1 MATNVELEPKLIK
14 EAQRIGGHKTKRETI
29 ESALREYVQHRKQAD
44 IIAMFG
50 TIDFDED
57 YDYKA
62 SRKRK

>member
-44 IIAMFG
+44 IIALFG

>member
-14 EAQRIGGHKTKRETI
+14 EAQRIGGHKTKHETI

-50 TIDFDED
+50 TIDFDEG

>member
-29 ESALREYVQHRKQAD
+29 ESALREYIQHRKQAD
-44 IIAMFG
+44 IIALFG

>member
-50 TIDFDED
+50 TIDFDEG

>member
-57 YDYKA
+57 YNYKA

>member
-14 EAQRIGGHKTKRETI
+14 EAQLIGGHKTKRETI

-44 IIAMFG
+44 IIALFG

>member
-1 MATNVELEPKLIK
+1 MATNVELDPKLIK
-14 EAQRIGGHKTKRETI
+14 DAQRVGGHKTKRETI